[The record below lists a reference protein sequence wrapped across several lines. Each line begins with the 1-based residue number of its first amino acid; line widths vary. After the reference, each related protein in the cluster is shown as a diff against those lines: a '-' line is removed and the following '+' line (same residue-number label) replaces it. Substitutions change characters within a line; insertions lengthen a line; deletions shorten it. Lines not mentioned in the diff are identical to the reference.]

1 MQILRRGQLLAD
13 GYSDDEVRRSLR
25 TGQLLVVRR
34 GSYINRAAL
43 PDKPEQRYALRVR
56 ATAPDLAP
64 DAVISHASAAAVYG
78 LPLWGVGL
86 DRVHVTRDRRHGG
99 RVDPRLHVHSAVLT
113 AEDLVVVDGLAMTSA
128 ARTVADLAR
137 SLAFEAAVVVADAAL
152 YRELVT
158 YGELEAAIECSARR
172 PGAAA
177 ARRVLAF
184 ADARSQSPGESRSRV
199 RMRRMGLPTP
209 QLQMPIE
216 TRIGLCHAD
225 FGWPEF
231 RATGEFDGMIKYG
244 ALLRPGQDA
253 AEAVIEEKIRED
265 AIRDE
270 DWRVTRWIWD
280 EIDPFLEVVRR
291 LERSFRRR

>member
-1 MQILRRGQLLAD
+1 MRILRRGQLLAD

-25 TGQLLVVRR
+25 AGRLLVVRR
-34 GSYINRAAL
+34 GSYINSAAL
-43 PDKPEQRYALRVR
+43 PEKPEQRYALRVR

-64 DAVISHASAAAVYG
+64 DAVISHASAAAIFG
-78 LPLWGVGL
+78 LPLWDVRL

-99 RVDPRLHVHSAVLT
+99 RVDPRLHVHSAVLPP
-113 AEDLVVVDGLAMTSA
+113 EDLVIVEGLAMTSV

-137 SLAFEAAVVVADAAL
+137 SLVFEAAVVVADAAL
-152 YRELVT
+152 NRELVT
-158 YGELEAAIECSARR
+158 HDELAAAIERSARR
-172 PGAAA
+172 PGAGA

-184 ADARSQSPGESRSRV
+184 ADASSQSPGESRSRV
-199 RMRRMGLPTP
+199 RMQWMGMPMP

-216 TRIGLCHAD
+216 TRIGICHAD

-231 RATGEFDGMIKYG
+231 RAVGEFDGLIKYG
-244 ALLRPGQDA
+244 ALLRPGQEA
-253 AEAVIEEKIRED
+253 AKAVVEEKIRED

-280 EIDPFLEVVRR
+280 EIDPFLEVARR
-291 LERSFRRR
+291 IERSFRR